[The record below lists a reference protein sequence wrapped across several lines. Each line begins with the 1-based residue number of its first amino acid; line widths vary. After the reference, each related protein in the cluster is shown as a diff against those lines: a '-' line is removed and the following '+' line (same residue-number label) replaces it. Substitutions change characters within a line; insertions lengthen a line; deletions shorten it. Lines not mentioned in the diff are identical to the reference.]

1 MERNDFANSITVR
14 WNNVNCPYEK
24 SHELTE
30 LGVQRTDC
38 TEHPLIQRSEQL
50 YIQIF
55 QIFYSLNI
63 CSSTCSA
70 GHVEAR

>member
-55 QIFYSLNI
+55 QIF
-63 CSSTCSA
+63 
-70 GHVEAR
+70 